1 MLFVRYRWA
10 RPFVILSMILCL
22 VLVSVFFTSK
32 ITNFVMLPLIALLF
46 YNLIIE
52 TWVSLAFISP
62 GNRKKELVSDGWISQ
77 FHELDT
83 TIHSMSYIDDKIRPL
98 VIIVHGWRSGA
109 SSMLGRAENY
119 IKLGFHV
126 ILFELPGHGKS
137 EPVSKWTAGHAS
149 TTFNDFY
156 DNLEVDFN
164 MKLVN
169 DIYFHGHSMGGFV
182 LLRFDKLVS
191 NDDSRIKGYILESP
205 MTCYSM
211 IFQESLDTLKI
222 PKIAEKPFW
231 SRLSAHFNEINPKIS
246 DVTELSDVDTPKWG
260 IIRNNCLIIQAEHDN
275 RLGLGHYNQ
284 LVKSQQEI
292 TGYIFQHH
300 LVADLSHAGARIN
313 LNRDGLIAKWIHEV
327 SAHSDSV
334 TSA

>member
-1 MLFVRYRWA
+1 MFLVRHRWA
-10 RPFVILSMILCL
+10 RPFVILSSIISMIYFLIL
-22 VLVSVFFTSK
+22 LNDK
-32 ITNFVMLPLIALLF
+32 IIKLIMLPLVVLLF

-62 GNRKKELVSDGWISQ
+62 GNRKKEFISVGWTSQ
-77 FHELDT
+77 FHDLDT
-83 TIHSMSYIDDKIRPL
+83 TIHSMSYFDDQIRPL

-137 EPVSKWTAGHAS
+137 QSVSKWTAGHAS

-156 DNLEVDFN
+156 EHLGSDFD
-164 MKLVN
+164 MQYVN
-169 DIYFHGHSMGGFV
+169 GIYFHGHSMGGFV

-191 NDDSRIKGYILESP
+191 NNNSKINGYILESP

-211 IFQESLDTLKI
+211 IFQESLETLKI
-222 PKIAEKPFW
+222 PKIAENLFW
-231 SRLSAHFNEINPKIS
+231 SRLCSHFNKVNPKIM

-260 IIRNNCLIIQAEHDN
+260 IIRNNCLVIQAEHDN
-275 RLGLGHYNQ
+275 RLGLGHYHQ
-284 LVKSQQEI
+284 LVKHQQEV
-292 TGYIFQHH
+292 TGYVFKHH
-300 LVADLSHAGARIN
+300 LVADLTHAGARIN
-313 LNRDGLIAKWIHEV
+313 QNRDALISQWIDEV
-327 SAHSDSV
+327 SAHSDSE

>member
-1 MLFVRYRWA
+1 MDCWT
-10 RPFVILSMILCL
+10 CL
-22 VLVSVFFTSK
+22 NN
-32 ITNFVMLPLIALLF
+32 IQ
-46 YNLIIE
+46 
-52 TWVSLAFISP
+52 
-62 GNRKKELVSDGWISQ
+62 R
-77 FHELDT
+77 FH
-83 TIHSMSYIDDKIRPL
+83 
-98 VIIVHGWRSGA
+98 
-109 SSMLGRAENY
+109 
-119 IKLGFHV
+119 
-126 ILFELPGHGKS
+126 
-137 EPVSKWTAGHAS
+137 
-149 TTFNDFY
+149 

-222 PKIAEKPFW
+222 PKIGEKPFW

-284 LVKSQQEI
+284 LVKSQEEI
-292 TGYIFQHH
+292 PGYIFQHH
-300 LVADLSHAGARIN
+300 LVDDLSHAGARIN
-313 LNRDGLIAKWIHEV
+313 LNRDGLIAKWI
-327 SAHSDSV
+327 
-334 TSA
+334 